1 MSIFQ
6 ANVCFNVFLGL
17 VTGKVWDF
25 TGFCHV
31 DGIWMGPVKCLVR
44 CVTNCL
50 SKFCHFKW
58 WHAIWSQT
66 LNPLNWFLFGSIFLG
81 ILFAFFCWRFNPF
94 VAISSNSSH
103 FKLFEAISSHFKPFG
118 FFWSHLEPF
127 GARLANLY
135 FLFFFFAFL
144 IFFGHFSFLAPFGI
158 LLE

>member
-66 LNPLNWFLFGSIFLG
+66 WNPLNWLF
-81 ILFAFFCWRFNPF
+81 FFFFF

-103 FKLFEAISSHFKPFG
+103 LGLFEAIWSHFKPFG

-135 FLFFFFAFL
+135 FLFFFFAFFD
-144 IFFGHFSFLAPFGI
+144 FFWAFFLFGTFWNFI
-158 LLE
+158 GIV